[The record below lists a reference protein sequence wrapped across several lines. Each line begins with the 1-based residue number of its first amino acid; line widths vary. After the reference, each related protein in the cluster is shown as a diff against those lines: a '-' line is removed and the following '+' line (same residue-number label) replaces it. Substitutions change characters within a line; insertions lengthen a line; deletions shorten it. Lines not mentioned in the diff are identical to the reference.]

1 MPAKFRVY
9 PPGGEPFDQVVN
21 NTATLGRSA
30 DNTIPLPGNHVSRQH
45 AIVRCHNAFQYQIM
59 DLGSRNGTFVN
70 EQRVVMPVVL
80 ESGARIRI
88 ANYQLIFDQTPDD
101 EPGEHADLTLAATNA
116 EGQQS
121 TLSVAILVCDIR
133 GFSTMAEKLEERE
146 LAQIIGNWFRD
157 TGNAVQSAGGII
169 DKYIGDAV
177 LAYWPA
183 RDQQGTE
190 CATCLDVAL
199 TILELAATR
208 SWPGAE
214 GPFRVAIA
222 LHFGRVTSGNIGQ
235 VALRDATI
243 IGDAVNTAFRL
254 EGVTKDLNQNLVLSQ
269 DFITVLPPGR
279 EFVDFG
285 EFQLKGKSQLV
296 RVYGLKAD

>member
-9 PPGGEPFDQVVN
+9 PPGGEPFDQAVN
-21 NTATLGRSA
+21 NTATIGRSA
-30 DNTIPLPGNHVSRQH
+30 DNTIPLQGNHVSRQH

-101 EPGEHADLTLAATNA
+101 EPGEHADLTLAATSA
-116 EGQQS
+116 EGHQS

-208 SWPGAE
+208 SWPGTE

-296 RVYGLKAD
+296 RVYCLKAD

>member
-9 PPGGEPFDQVVN
+9 PPGGEPFDQAVN

-45 AIVRCHNAFQYQIM
+45 AIVRCHNAFQYQIL

-101 EPGEHADLTLAATNA
+101 EPGEHADLTLAATSA
-116 EGQQS
+116 EGHHS

-199 TILELAATR
+199 TIRELAATR
-208 SWPGAE
+208 SWPGTE

-296 RVYGLKAD
+296 RVYSLKAD